1 VVEEAL
7 ASTVAKGIIAKPVM
21 EKALASTATEGI
33 VAIVAMGA
41 ALVGT
46 RYVGARA
53 GLCGCHSMPH
63 NSNSAKHP
71 YLSHRV

>member
-1 VVEEAL
+1 VVEEAF
-7 ASTVAKGIIAKPVM
+7 
-21 EKALASTATEGI
+21 ASTATERI
-33 VAIVAMGA
+33 IAIVAEGA

-53 GLCGCHSMPH
+53 GLCGCHSMSH

-71 YLSHRV
+71 CLSHRV